1 MQEALSTMGE
11 QVAAAVGELRRQAE
25 DASDSQGRRQQV
37 FEESTGKAIGS
48 LSQQTEAL
56 LAQSV
61 ETNRALRDTI
71 ARLSSATTEAISGL
85 NQGAETLYI
94 AASDFAKAGSGVS
107 ETMRSS
113 SAAVELI
120 RESSGTLSSATNAAR
135 DILADYGRTRDSFA
149 LMISE
154 MKLIVENARKEAS
167 MTSKIVNTLNEAA
180 MQLAAAEKQSEEYL
194 KAVSSVLGKA
204 HESFAENVTRT
215 LREGNRQFQ
224 KEIGDAVG
232 LLSGAI
238 KDLGDTLDDL
248 PAKR

>member
-1 MQEALSTMGE
+1 MGV
-11 QVAAAVGELRRQAE
+11 QVAAAVSELRRQAE
-25 DASDSQGRRQQV
+25 EASVSQGRRQLN
-37 FEESTGKAIGS
+37 FEESTGRAIGS

-61 ETNRALRDTI
+61 ETTKSLQDTI
-71 ARLSSATTEAISGL
+71 ARLSSATTEAINGL
-85 NQGAETLYI
+85 NQGAETLYV

-120 RESSGTLSSATNAAR
+120 RESSGTLASATNAAC
-135 DILADYGRTRDSFA
+135 DIVADYGRTRDSFA
-149 LMISE
+149 TMVSE
-154 MKLIVENARKEAS
+154 MKSIVENARKEAS
-167 MTSKIVNTLNEAA
+167 MTSEIVKTLKEAA
-180 MQLAAAEKQSEEYL
+180 MQLAAAEKQSGEYL
-194 KAVSSVLGKA
+194 EAVSDVLGKA

-224 KEIGDAVG
+224 KELGDAVG